1 MTEEGNVM
9 TAASASPW
17 PVSRS
22 RSSSAGFTLIE
33 MMIALAVAAIV
44 TFMAMPSFRDYLA
57 RTVVRTQV
65 SDLSGAIRLA
75 RSEAIKRGRTVIL
88 CHTADALAAQPQ
100 CTTGSDWSSGWVIR
114 QGEQA
119 IRVQPAYA
127 NSGGI
132 LASSGI
138 TTLQFLPTGSVVGVG
153 GSFTFRPR
161 LAEADAAYARLSR
174 RICLNA
180 QGVTRDC

>member
-1 MTEEGNVM
+1 M
-9 TAASASPW
+9 SC
-17 PVSRS
+17 
-22 RSSSAGFTLIE
+22 SAGFTLVE
-33 MMIALAVAAIV
+33 AMVALAVAAIV
-44 TFMAMPSFRDYLA
+44 AVMAVPSFRDYA
-57 RTVVRTQV
+57 TRTALRAQI

-88 CHTADALAAQPQ
+88 CRTADALADNPA
-100 CTTGSDWSSGWVIR
+100 CASGSDWSSGWVIR
-114 QGEQA
+114 QGDQP

-132 LASSGI
+132 VASGI
-138 TTLQFLPTGSVVGVG
+138 GTLQFLPTGSVVGVS

-161 LAEADAAYARLSR
+161 LPETDEAHARLSR

-180 QGVTRDC
+180 QGVTKDC